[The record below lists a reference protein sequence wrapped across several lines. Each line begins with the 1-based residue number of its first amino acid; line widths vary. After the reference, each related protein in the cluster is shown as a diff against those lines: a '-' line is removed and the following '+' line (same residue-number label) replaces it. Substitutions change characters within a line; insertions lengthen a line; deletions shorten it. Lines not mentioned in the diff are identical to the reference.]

1 MIITDSVFPIALPAY
16 EGEDLGGS
24 PGAAGDPGTGDASA
38 APAEPTVI
46 EVDDNALIKPKGFA
60 KPVKYGEHVGGL
72 QAQFTKASQRA
83 AQLERE
89 LAAERQRRE
98 QFERQSQ
105 QAQRGQQGQPDVFDA
120 LRQLPYLT
128 GEDAAGVVQSIAQ
141 QIQQR
146 DQVLLAALNRMKQME
161 GIVNGLHQSSTNQSF
176 ESKINNWLDSGG
188 YSRDYADLAK
198 EIYLAYEGDDL
209 DQEFPQIFA
218 SRIDQLRKAME
229 AERTAKLNAARKVP
243 FVPGRGG
250 QTGPSKPLQLSGKE
264 NPKDIADQLW
274 DSFQA
279 PGT

>member
-1 MIITDSVFPIALPAY
+1 MSITDSAFPIALPAH
-16 EGEDLGGS
+16 EGDDLA
-24 PGAAGDPGTGDASA
+24 GAPSGDAA
-38 APAEPTVI
+38 ATDPSTQVAEPTVI

-89 LAAERQRRE
+89 LQAERTRRE

-105 QAQRGQQGQPDVFDA
+105 QQRGQQGQPDVFDA

-161 GIVNGLHQSSTNQSF
+161 GIVQGLHQSSTNSSF
-176 ESKINNWLDSGG
+176 ESKINNWLDQGG

-198 EIYLAYEGDDL
+198 EVYLAYEGDDL
-209 DQEFPQIFA
+209 DQEFPQIFSA
-218 SRIDQLRKAME
+218 RVEQIRKAIE
-229 AERTAKLNAARKVP
+229 AERAAKLNAARKVP

-250 QTGPSKPLQLSGKE
+250 QTGPSKPLTLSGKE

-274 DSFQA
+274 ETFQV